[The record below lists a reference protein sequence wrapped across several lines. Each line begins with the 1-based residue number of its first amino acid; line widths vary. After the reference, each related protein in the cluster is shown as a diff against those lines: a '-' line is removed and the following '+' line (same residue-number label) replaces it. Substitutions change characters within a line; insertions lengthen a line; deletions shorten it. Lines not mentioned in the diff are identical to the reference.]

1 MARQDTPLVSV
12 DDYERHALRVLP
24 RSAADFYRCGAGDEF
39 TLRLNSLAFKRLR
52 IRPRVMVDVSKRDC
66 SVTVLGSKVLF
77 PAGISP
83 TSMQR
88 IAHPDGECATAQ
100 EERSTVRSHGNS
112 QSLESVTQ
120 SLVERAEKSGYKAL
134 VLTVDSAVFG
144 MRRPDLKNA
153 FSLPSHL
160 RLANFNSDMNLSSGS
175 SGLKEYVNS
184 LYDQAVTWRDIS
196 WLKSITKLPII
207 LKGILTAE
215 DAVIGADLG
224 AAAILVS
231 NHGGRQLDGVP
242 ATATGSKQNM
252 VVVVMVVM
260 VMVGMVMVVVVMMM
274 GMVGVVTVVMVM
286 VGVMVVMMG
295 VIMGMVGVVMMMVGM
310 VMEDNLIK
318 SKYCGESPTRERGRN
333 VTSSFFLMAYIVEN
347 IEALPEIVRAM
358 EGRVEVYLDGGV
370 RGGTDVFKALALG
383 ARMVFMGRPP
393 LWGLVHSGQEGVKD
407 VLDIVRREL
416 DIALALSGIGKVE
429 LEEVNPPLRGGRVEN
444 HLGKTTPSSPDR
456 DSNLDLPVLGSRALH
471 DKRCSIQTISTPV
484 SPRKLRRASHTPPLT
499 SSDRM
504 QPSSG
509 EWGET
514 HFEPSDMARF
524 VCVDEYEQHALRHL
538 DKNALDYYKSG
549 AGDEITL
556 GQNKTAFSRLLI
568 RPRCLRDVSQCDAS
582 TTVLGNK
589 VAMPVGVSPTA
600 MQRMA
605 HPDGECANA
614 KGYQHNNKNLPA
626 SMAEGSEGVTLV
638 LDRPADDGETRDVTR
653 QLVERAERANFKA
666 LVLTVDASL
675 FGIRRSDVRNKFTL
689 PPHLTLA
696 NFTNEKATDVN
707 TSKKGSGINEYV
719 ASLFDSKIT
728 WEDVKW
734 LKRITKL
741 PIVLKGILTAEDAV
755 IGADLGVAAILVSN
769 HGARQVDTTPASIE
783 ALPEIVRAVEGRVE
797 VYLDGGVRGGTD
809 VFKALA
815 LGARMVF
822 MGRPPL
828 WGLVHSG
835 QEGVKDVLAIVKWEF
850 DTTLALTG
858 CRSISDIRK
867 EMVVHE
873 LYYSKL

>member
-1 MARQDTPLVSV
+1 
-12 DDYERHALRVLP
+12 
-24 RSAADFYRCGAGDEF
+24 
-39 TLRLNSLAFKRLR
+39 
-52 IRPRVMVDVSKRDC
+52 
-66 SVTVLGSKVLF
+66 
-77 PAGISP
+77 
-83 TSMQR
+83 
-88 IAHPDGECATAQ
+88 
-100 EERSTVRSHGNS
+100 
-112 QSLESVTQ
+112 
-120 SLVERAEKSGYKAL
+120 
-134 VLTVDSAVFG
+134 
-144 MRRPDLKNA
+144 
-153 FSLPSHL
+153 
-160 RLANFNSDMNLSSGS
+160 
-175 SGLKEYVNS
+175 
-184 LYDQAVTWRDIS
+184 
-196 WLKSITKLPII
+196 
-207 LKGILTAE
+207 
-215 DAVIGADLG
+215 
-224 AAAILVS
+224 
-231 NHGGRQLDGVP
+231 
-242 ATATGSKQNM
+242 
-252 VVVVMVVM
+252 
-260 VMVGMVMVVVVMMM
+260 
-274 GMVGVVTVVMVM
+274 
-286 VGVMVVMMG
+286 
-295 VIMGMVGVVMMMVGM
+295 
-310 VMEDNLIK
+310 
-318 SKYCGESPTRERGRN
+318 
-333 VTSSFFLMAYIVEN
+333 
-347 IEALPEIVRAM
+347 
-358 EGRVEVYLDGGV
+358 
-370 RGGTDVFKALALG
+370 
-383 ARMVFMGRPP
+383 
-393 LWGLVHSGQEGVKD
+393 
-407 VLDIVRREL
+407 
-416 DIALALSGIGKVE
+416 
-429 LEEVNPPLRGGRVEN
+429 
-444 HLGKTTPSSPDR
+444 
-456 DSNLDLPVLGSRALH
+456 
-471 DKRCSIQTISTPV
+471 
-484 SPRKLRRASHTPPLT
+484 
-499 SSDRM
+499 
-504 QPSSG
+504 
-509 EWGET
+509 
-514 HFEPSDMARF
+514 MARF
-524 VCVDEYEQHALRHL
+524 VCVDEYEQYALRHL

-556 GQNKTAFSRLLI
+556 GQNKTAFNRLLI

-614 KGYQHNNKNLPA
+614 KGYQLNNKNLPV
-626 SMAEGSEGVTLV
+626 SVVEGSKGVTLV
-638 LDRPADDGETRDVTR
+638 LDRPADDGETGFKIPLLVRWVPYLFSALLSTSSIEEVAAAAPNTIKWFQLYIYKDRDVTR

-707 TSKKGSGINEYV
+707 KSEKGSGINEYV

-858 CRSISDIRK
+858 S
-867 EMVVHE
+867 
-873 LYYSKL
+873 YSRDNERITR

>member
-1 MARQDTPLVSV
+1 MAGQDTPLVSV
-12 DDYERHALRVLP
+12 EDYEEHALRVLP
-24 RSAADFYRCGAGDEF
+24 RSAADFYRCGAGEEF
-39 TLRLNSLAFKRLR
+39 TLRSNSRAFNRLR
-52 IRPRVMVDVSKRDC
+52 IRPRVMVDVSRRDC
-66 SVTVLGSKVLF
+66 SVTVLGTKVLF

-100 EERSTVRSHGNS
+100 AAGAMGTIFILSTLSTSSIEEVAAAAPNTIKWFQLYIYKDR
-112 QSLESVTQ
+112 SVTQ
-120 SLVERAEKSGYKAL
+120 SLVERAERSGYKAL

-160 RLANFNSDMNLSSGS
+160 R
-175 SGLKEYVNS
+175 
-184 LYDQAVTWRDIS
+184 
-196 WLKSITKLPII
+196 ITKLPII

-242 ATATGSKQNM
+242 AT
-252 VVVVMVVM
+252 
-260 VMVGMVMVVVVMMM
+260 
-274 GMVGVVTVVMVM
+274 
-286 VGVMVVMMG
+286 
-295 VIMGMVGVVMMMVGM
+295 
-310 VMEDNLIK
+310 
-318 SKYCGESPTRERGRN
+318 
-333 VTSSFFLMAYIVEN
+333 
-347 IEALPEIVRAM
+347 IEALPEIVRAV

-393 LWGLVHSGQEGVKD
+393 LWGLVHSGQEGVKK
-407 VLDIVRREL
+407 VLDIVKWE
-416 DIALALSGIGKVE
+416 
-429 LEEVNPPLRGGRVEN
+429 
-444 HLGKTTPSSPDR
+444 
-456 DSNLDLPVLGSRALH
+456 
-471 DKRCSIQTISTPV
+471 
-484 SPRKLRRASHTPPLT
+484 
-499 SSDRM
+499 
-504 QPSSG
+504 
-509 EWGET
+509 
-514 HFEPSDMARF
+514 F
-524 VCVDEYEQHALRHL
+524 VCVDEYEEYALQHL

-556 GQNKTAFSRLLI
+556 GQNKTAFKRLLI

-582 TTVLGNK
+582 TTVLGHK

-614 KGYQHNNKNLPA
+614 KAAGAVGTIFIL
-626 SMAEGSEGVTLV
+626 STLSTSSIEEV
-638 LDRPADDGETRDVTR
+638 AAAAPNTIKWFQLYIYKDRDVTR

-707 TSKKGSGINEYV
+707 KSKKGSGINEYV

-835 QEGVKDVLAIVKWEF
+835 QEGVKNVLDIVKWEF

-858 CRSISDIRK
+858 SYSRDNERIKCRIKHFGTLHSRLNMISTVVEYLLSVSWDLITTFYLRLKRFSFSAAILMTDIQQTVDITVGIKLNYYVSTEEIFFDYKTSKAMADFFFKLNITNISIACKINVKTHYIHTRHAIKLAIRGVQHLHRHPA
-867 EMVVHE
+867 ENRVFAMVGK
-873 LYYSKL
+873 YSLPGF

>member
-1 MARQDTPLVSV
+1 MMRTDEPRGWTQDTSCPMNWRGQQLSKANMARQDTLLVSV
-12 DDYERHALRVLP
+12 DDYEQHALQVLP
-24 RSAADFYRCGAGDEF
+24 RSAADFYRCGAGDEL
-39 TLRLNSLAFKRLR
+39 TLHLNSLAFKRLR
-52 IRPRVMVDVSKRDC
+52 IRPRVMVDVSRRDC
-66 SVTVLGSKVLF
+66 SVMVLGSKVLF

-88 IAHPDGECATAQ
+88 VAHPDGECATAQ
-100 EERSTVRSHGNS
+100 AAGAMGTIFILSTLSTSSIEEVAAAAPSTIKWFQLYIYKDR
-112 QSLESVTQ
+112 SVTQ
-120 SLVERAEKSGYKAL
+120 SLVERAERSGYKAL
-134 VLTVDSAVFG
+134 VLTVDSAVYG
-144 MRRPDLKNA
+144 MRRPDLKHA

-160 RLANFNSDMNLSSGS
+160 R
-175 SGLKEYVNS
+175 
-184 LYDQAVTWRDIS
+184 
-196 WLKSITKLPII
+196 ITKLPII

-224 AAAILVS
+224 AVAILVS

-242 ATATGSKQNM
+242 AT
-252 VVVVMVVM
+252 
-260 VMVGMVMVVVVMMM
+260 
-274 GMVGVVTVVMVM
+274 
-286 VGVMVVMMG
+286 
-295 VIMGMVGVVMMMVGM
+295 
-310 VMEDNLIK
+310 
-318 SKYCGESPTRERGRN
+318 
-333 VTSSFFLMAYIVEN
+333 
-347 IEALPEIVRAM
+347 IEALPEIVRAV

-407 VLDIVRREL
+407 VLAIVRKEL
-416 DIALALSGIGKVE
+416 DIALALSGLK
-429 LEEVNPPLRGGRVEN
+429 R
-444 HLGKTTPSSPDR
+444 SS
-456 DSNLDLPVLGSRALH
+456 
-471 DKRCSIQTISTPV
+471 
-484 SPRKLRRASHTPPLT
+484 
-499 SSDRM
+499 
-504 QPSSG
+504 
-509 EWGET
+509 
-514 HFEPSDMARF
+514 FDMARF
-524 VCVDEYEQHALRHL
+524 ICVDEYEQYALRHL

-556 GQNKTAFSRLLI
+556 GQNKTAFNRLLI

-614 KGYQHNNKNLPA
+614 KAAGAMGTIFIL
-626 SMAEGSEGVTLV
+626 STLSTSSIEEV
-638 LDRPADDGETRDVTR
+638 AAAAPSTIKWFQLYIYKDRDVTR

-707 TSKKGSGINEYV
+707 KSKKGSGINEYV
-719 ASLFDSKIT
+719 SSLFDSKIT

-809 VFKALA
+809 VFKSLA

-835 QEGVKDVLAIVKWEF
+835 QEGVQDVLAIVKWEF

-858 CRSISDIRK
+858 SYSHDNERIKRCRSISDIRK
-867 EMVVHE
+867 EMVVHK